1 MRAAVVYY
9 ECLMYP
15 IAGNEANH
23 LSHDDIGIAEA
34 SELLRR
40 KEISALELTTSC
52 LNRIEQ
58 LNPIINAFIT
68 VMHDSALAQ
77 AREADEEI
85 RAGNWRGPLHGI
97 PIGLKDLFDTAG
109 VKTTCGSALFA
120 ERIPAE
126 DAEVV
131 RRLQQAGAV
140 LIGKQNLQEFAYGG
154 TSTASYFGPVH
165 NPWDVDRIAGGSSGG
180 SAAAVATGMCFAAL
194 GTDTGGSIREPAAF
208 CGIVGLKP
216 TYGRVS
222 MRGVFPLSP
231 SLDHVG
237 PLCRNV
243 VDTALVL
250 EAIAGYD
257 RFDPTTADVPVDSY
271 VDALNTTTKP
281 RVGIVRGLYF
291 DDLDPEIENAFAEA
305 LKELTGLSS
314 DVLEVDLPPVPTA
327 VQGPEVYAV
336 HAKYLAASPDLYGR
350 WMRERLEQATA
361 VDLVSYIEARQELDR
376 VRRLVANIFNEVDF
390 LVTPTT
396 PVPPITI
403 KEALSMSPPLAGELW
418 LRNTRTFNAYGL
430 PTISIPCGF
439 TRAGLPIGLQISGA
453 NFGEAS
459 LLSFAYAFERATQA
473 KRGIKNSRS

>member
-1 MRAAVVYY
+1 M
-9 ECLMYP
+9 
-15 IAGNEANH
+15 
-23 LSHDDIGIAEA
+23 SHDELGIAEA

-40 KEISALELTTSC
+40 KQVSALELTTSC

-58 LNPIINAFIT
+58 LNPTINAFIT
-68 VMHDSALAQ
+68 VMRDNALAQ
-77 AREADEEI
+77 ARRADEDI
-85 RAGNWRGPLHGI
+85 GAGNWRGPLHGI
-97 PIGLKDLFDTAG
+97 PVGLKDLFDTAG

-120 ERIPAE
+120 ERVPTE

-131 RRLQQAGAV
+131 RRLKNAGAV
-140 LIGKQNLQEFAYGG
+140 LIGKQNMQEFAYGG
-154 TSTASYFGPVH
+154 TSTSSYFGPVH

-180 SAAAVATGMCFAAL
+180 SAAAVATGICFAAL

-243 VDTALVL
+243 VDTALMLQV
-250 EAIAGYD
+250 IAGYD
-257 RFDPTTADVPVDSY
+257 RFDPTTVDRPVDSY
-271 VDALNTTTKP
+271 SDALNTKTKP
-281 RVGIVRGLYF
+281 RIGVVRLPYF
-291 DDLDPEIENAFAEA
+291 DDIDPEIENAFAEA
-305 LKELTGLSS
+305 LKTLTGLSS
-314 DVLEVDLPPVPTA
+314 YVLEVDLPPIPTA

-336 HAKYLAASPDLYGR
+336 HAKYLAATPELYGP

-361 VDLVSYIEARQELDR
+361 IDIVSYIEARQELDR
-376 VRRLVANIFNEVDF
+376 VRRIVTEVFSEVDF
-390 LVTPTT
+390 LVTPTV

-403 KEALSMSPPLAGELW
+403 KEALTMPPPLAGELW

-430 PTISIPCGF
+430 PAISVPCGF
-439 TRAGLPIGLQISGA
+439 TRTKLPIGLQIAGA

-459 LLSFAYAFERATQA
+459 LLSFAYAFEQATQV
-473 KRGIKNSRS
+473 KRGATV